1 MITHAST
8 TRPWSRSF
16 SVQVEMYSRGSKSRG
31 RRSSFTS
38 CARRMESRRTRGGGK
53 TFAPS
58 ATIPDGGQAEDHAE
72 TDEADP
78 GLGISVP
85 VRCGRGD
92 GRGRPRHRDGGTPD
106 ERCTF
111 GPREI
116 RGGVP
121 PTGVAP
127 PSLVLRDPS
136 EGGPAGRARELRSG
150 LRSVGAAGLAIPA
163 VVLGNVRQL
172 KTAPRT
178 RMLDAGG
185 GDRRGLRD

>member
-58 ATIPDGGQAEDHAE
+58 ATIPDGGQAEDHPGREEDAREEPESEGHVGSEERSAGRRKGQWKVDEDLVEDEEDHAE

-92 GRGRPRHRDGGTPD
+92 GRGLWCRGDGRRDVRFDDDRP
-106 ERCTF
+106 
-111 GPREI
+111 
-116 RGGVP
+116 
-121 PTGVAP
+121 
-127 PSLVLRDPS
+127 
-136 EGGPAGRARELRSG
+136 
-150 LRSVGAAGLAIPA
+150 
-163 VVLGNVRQL
+163 
-172 KTAPRT
+172 
-178 RMLDAGG
+178 
-185 GDRRGLRD
+185 